1 MLCLFLLCW
10 LQSCGKNYTNLF
22 QFTGKKKKNFNRINA
37 EPILVLMGQDPSL
50 ASMAQ
55 VYIIIS
61 IPYMF
66 LCFTNTAL
74 RKFLQSIGIA

>member
-1 MLCLFLLCW
+1 
-10 LQSCGKNYTNLF
+10 
-22 QFTGKKKKNFNRINA
+22 
-37 EPILVLMGQDPSL
+37 MGQDPSL